1 MVELFYIIAFFI
13 MPMIGAIWFA
23 IVNIKDFNE
32 SCDRQRE
39 QAEKRHAVPLNKD
52 HRF

>member
-32 SCDRQRE
+32 SCERE
-39 QAEKRHAVPLNKD
+39 RREAKKRHAVPFDK
-52 HRF
+52 

>member
-32 SCDRQRE
+32 SCDRQRKE
-39 QAEKRHAVPLNKD
+39 VEKRHAVPFD
-52 HRF
+52 E